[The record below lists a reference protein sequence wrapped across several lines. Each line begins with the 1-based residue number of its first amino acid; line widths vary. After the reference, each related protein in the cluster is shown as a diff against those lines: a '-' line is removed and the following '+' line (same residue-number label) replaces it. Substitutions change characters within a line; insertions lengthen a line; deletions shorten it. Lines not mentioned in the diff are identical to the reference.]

1 MPRGGARV
9 GAGRPKGSMGKAPA
23 AKADKSRRPRLEQP
37 RPSRP
42 AGASGAASSVSEGGR
57 TFRRDKNGDDDP
69 ETRDGVSRRSFRET
83 RDTNDRGRF
92 SHRAPRG
99 KRTRTSSFVD
109 DLAAVAA
116 EEDDADDAFSFRRE
130 TTRKD
135 DSRMD
140 EEHEKKGSV
149 SAEDR
154 LEAAARLAELRSR
167 WELAEVLAFLTA
179 FRREL
184 RAGARRATKA
194 LGLRETHWAAA
205 APSAAELERALAD
218 PEGKLAFPG
227 EPGFPAESGDGGES
241 EFVKTAPLHSSVDEP
256 GTRVETETARRRAKK
271 KRAATLA
278 RTHLSLLF
286 GLEPETHVS
295 DKPPAGGWSKR
306 WPEWT
311 ARVSGDRVAELFG
324 ARERN
329 APFDR
334 SAFETTVEEDVP
346 SRETPPGENGGATRR
361 AEIKKKPRR
370 GRRVVARR
378 SAAEAYAAITPTRRV
393 RALWGLCEARLA
405 CDDIRERL
413 SRDFLRGVDS
423 RTAGAARVAVAEAG
437 DAYWYVGRR
446 QSDDDH
452 DSENGDDPETRSGSV
467 CARDVLCGVARVCRA
482 APPRWDV
489 YADEKLE
496 KRLEDPRATAGETL
510 SRDRSD
516 PISDPI
522 SSSDTKEATRCSVS
536 VSVAGLNPAPSRGA
550 LEYAERAVW
559 ADAASAEADAAER
572 WAFVLEEAP
581 RPNAPASRSGGDG
594 SGSDETDALSDLDSP
609 SPKRRRRRPAGTK
622 PPRAHRRETVETRF
636 ARRARCDPADVIYS
650 LASEGVWAEARK
662 SEKRETNRA
671 ARKVAEKAPVE
682 EKGGDASDS
691 KNANRIQTEFKKKPG
706 PGPRRRDVP
715 PYHRFAASF
724 VSAPP
729 LVPAAEAD
737 ARAAIAAEADAM
749 VRLDD
754 IPCAWCGDGSGESA
768 FVLCDGCPNGGHL
781 ACLGLRGVPKNRWVC
796 AVCADGG
803 EGAGAPRSRVIR
815 RPAHLKC
822 VAANAANSGF
832 GNQNRPRAP
841 REGAWVTVAEE
852 RALWESPAAT
862 DRFDARW
869 RGATST
875 IKTHASFARDA
886 FERASAR
893 RREAT
898 RHAAAAARVERAA
911 LDARRAERLA
921 RRDDDVSCDD
931 DDEDDDWDGDDT
943 GDDTDRSEGARY
955 ARPLVS
961 ESDAGELGALHSGGD
976 GTRTGATA
984 RRRDSG
990 DSGDSDDSGDFLR
1003 RGRTMSSIRRGRPG
1017 PTLAILTWTD
1027 EKAHEQMPRLC
1038 ARCGDA
1044 CFPDADRSSN
1054 RPRGSAFAKC
1064 AFCPAEGHRACVF
1077 GDALDACAV
1086 CARKTSRS
1094 RDGPDPRP
1102 AVRAPPSPVARRAF
1116 PRRVPTRVRRALESD
1131 VDDAWRFE

>member
-1 MPRGGARV
+1 M
-9 GAGRPKGSMGKAPA
+9 
-23 AKADKSRRPRLEQP
+23 
-37 RPSRP
+37 
-42 AGASGAASSVSEGGR
+42 
-57 TFRRDKNGDDDP
+57 
-69 ETRDGVSRRSFRET
+69 
-83 RDTNDRGRF
+83 
-92 SHRAPRG
+92 
-99 KRTRTSSFVD
+99 D
-109 DLAAVAA
+109 DLAAIAA
-116 EEDDADDAFSFRRE
+116 EDDDADDAFAASFARATSAPAASE
-130 TTRKD
+130 ADAGTRPATRGD
-135 DSRMD
+135 RPSG
-140 EEHEKKGSV
+140 GSE
-149 SAEDR
+149 ADR

-167 WELAEVLAFLTA
+167 WEFAEVLAFLTA

-184 RAGARRATKA
+184 RAGARRANQA
-194 LGLRETHWAAA
+194 LGFRETHWAAA
-205 APSAAELERALAD
+205 APTAAELERALAD
-218 PEGKLAFPG
+218 PEGTLAFP
-227 EPGFPAESGDGGES
+227 ESSGFPAEAPLVSRAPPSRRDDGGDG
-241 EFVKTAPLHSSVDEP
+241 VAPSSP
-256 GTRVETETARRRAKK
+256 SPPAAETVIARRRA
-271 KRAATLA
+271 RRGATLA

-286 GLEPETHVS
+286 GLEPETRVS

-311 ARVSGDRVAELFG
+311 ARVVGERVAELFG
-324 ARERN
+324 ARERR

-334 SAFETTVEEDVP
+334 SAFETVVEADAP
-346 SRETPPGENGGATRR
+346 GSETPRASSAGGGL
-361 AEIKKKPRR
+361 EKKPARR
-370 GRRVVARR
+370 RLVVRR
-378 SAAEAYAAITPTRRV
+378 SAAEAYAAVTPTRRV

-405 CDDIRERL
+405 CDDIREKLAPGGSETRARFRGATAL
-413 SRDFLRGVDS
+413 AAADAESRAS
-423 RTAGAARVAVAEAG
+423 PGAL
-437 DAYWYVGRR
+437 WYVGRHE
-446 QSDDDH
+446 DDRLD
-452 DSENGDDPETRSGSV
+452 DASGPRDGDDGDDSD
-467 CARDVLCGVARVCRA
+467 AALDVVCGVARAFRA
-482 APPRWDV
+482 SPPRWDV
-489 YADEKLE
+489 VAEPLAE
-496 KRLEDPRATAGETL
+496 KRLGDAPEPRGLETA
-510 SRDRSD
+510 RARSD
-516 PISDPI
+516 PGDGGVPI
-522 SSSDTKEATRCSVS
+522 PGSPGPPGPPGPPGSPGSPRSRPRGSEDDAASGERAVSPARASGDESSSPGKEALPVS
-536 VSVAGLNPAPSRGA
+536 PNPALSRGA
-550 LEYAERAVW
+550 LEYAERAIW
-559 ADAASAEADAAER
+559 ADAASAKADAAAR
-572 WAFVLEEAP
+572 WAFVLEEP
-581 RPNAPASRSGGDG
+581 RDPGRAGSSSGVDG
-594 SGSDETDALSDLDSP
+594 SESSEEDDLSDLDSP
-609 SPKRRRRRPAGTK
+609 SPRRRRRKATRAGKKPARG
-622 PPRAHRRETVETRF
+622 ARRETVEARF
-636 ARRARCDPADVIYS
+636 ARRARCDVSDVICS
-650 LASEGVWAEARK
+650 LASEGKWLET
-662 SEKRETNRA
+662 RERAKKRA
-671 ARKVAEKAPVE
+671 AASRKAAENAVGSDEPAKVR
-682 EKGGDASDS
+682 GDS
-691 KNANRIQTEFKKKPG
+691 KKT
-706 PGPRRRDVP
+706 RRRGGRDVP

-724 VSAPP
+724 VSVPP
-729 LVPAAEAD
+729 LGEGHP
-737 ARAAIAAEADAM
+737 DAM

-754 IPCAWCGDGSGESA
+754 IPCAWCGDASGESA

-781 ACLGLRGVPKNRWVC
+781 ACLGLRGVPKNKWFC

-803 EGAGAPRSRVIR
+803 EGADAPRTRVVR
-815 RPAHLKC
+815 RLAHPRF
-822 VAANAANSGF
+822 VASAARDG
-832 GNQNRPRAP
+832 NRPRAP
-841 REGAWVTVAEE
+841 REGAWETVAEE